1 MSVTQALEASG
12 ITVRYGSAQ
21 AVGGASLRIEAGRIT
36 ALVGPN
42 GAGKSTLL
50 GALVGGRKLAS
61 GDVVFAGEPIN
72 ALDPTGRAKKGLT
85 LVPQGRQVFPTL
97 TVRENLLVMA
107 DALSLP
113 HDRVEE
119 ASSRFPILRER
130 AGVPAGSLSGGEQQM
145 LALARALMARPR
157 VLLLDEPTLGLA
169 PVIVSE
175 IIRTVAALAAGGMAI
190 LIAEPSIRLV
200 RGQIDRGYV
209 MMRGKIVAEA
219 QGAGDLEQAYLESM
233 GMTGRQETAAS
244 HPQSHH

>member
-1 MSVTQALEASG
+1 MTVQRASLQASG
-12 ITVRYGSAQ
+12 ITVSYGNAL
-21 AVGGASLRIEAGRIT
+21 AVSEASITIEPGKIT

-50 GALVGGRKLAS
+50 GALVGGRRSSA
-61 GDVVFAGEPIN
+61 GNVVFAGEPIN

-97 TVRENLLVMA
+97 SVRENLLVMA

-113 HDRVEE
+113 HDFVDE
-119 ASSRFPILRER
+119 AASRFPILQER
-130 AGVPAGSLSGGEQQM
+130 RNVPAGSLSGGEQQM
-145 LALARALMARPR
+145 LALARALMAKPK

-175 IIRTVAALAAGGMAI
+175 IIRTVSDLAKNGMAI

-209 MMRGKIVAEA
+209 MIRGQIVAEA
-219 QGAGDLEQAYLESM
+219 HGASELEQAYLESM
-233 GMTGRQETAAS
+233 GMA
-244 HPQSHH
+244 HHLATTH

>member
-1 MSVTQALEASG
+1 MAVQQASLQASG
-12 ITVRYGSAQ
+12 VTVSYGSAL
-21 AVGGASLRIEAGRIT
+21 AVSEASITIEPGKIT

-50 GALVGGRKLAS
+50 GALVGGRKSSA
-61 GDVVFAGEPIN
+61 GNVVFAGETIN

-97 TVRENLLVMA
+97 SVRENLLVMA

-113 HDRVEE
+113 HDFVDE
-119 ASSRFPILRER
+119 AASRFPILQER
-130 AGVPAGSLSGGEQQM
+130 RNVAAGSLSGGEQQM
-145 LALARALMARPR
+145 LALARALMAKPK

-175 IIRTVAALAAGGMAI
+175 IIRTVSDLAKSGMAI

-209 MMRGKIVAEA
+209 MIRGQIVAEA
-219 QGAGDLEQAYLESM
+219 HGASELEQAYLESM
-233 GMTGRQETAAS
+233 GMAHHPAAS
-244 HPQSHH
+244 H

>member
-1 MSVTQALEASG
+1 MTAQALEASG
-12 ITVRYGSAQ
+12 ITVHYGSAQ
-21 AVGGASLRIEAGRIT
+21 AVANASLRIEAGKVT

-50 GALVGGRKLAS
+50 GALVGGRRTSS
-61 GDVVFAGEPIN
+61 GDVVFAGEAMN

-97 TVRENLLVMA
+97 SVQENLLVMA
-107 DALSLP
+107 DALSLSR
-113 HDRVEE
+113 DRVEE

-130 AGVPAGSLSGGEQQM
+130 RAVPAGSLSGGEQQM
-145 LALARALMARPR
+145 LALARALMARPK

-175 IIRTVAALAAGGMAI
+175 IIRTVAELAAGGMAI

-209 MMRGKIVAEA
+209 MMRGQIVAEA
-219 QGAGDLEQAYLESM
+219 QGASELERVYLESM
-233 GMTGRQETAAS
+233 GMAGRQEAG
-244 HPQSHH
+244 PRHH

>member
-1 MSVTQALEASG
+1 MAVQQASLQASG
-12 ITVRYGSAQ
+12 VTVGYGSAL
-21 AVGGASLRIEAGRIT
+21 AVSEASITIEPGKIT

-50 GALVGGRKLAS
+50 GALVGGRKSSA
-61 GDVVFAGEPIN
+61 GNVVFAGEAIN

-97 TVRENLLVMA
+97 SVRENLLVMA

-113 HDRVEE
+113 HDFVDE
-119 ASSRFPILRER
+119 AASRFPILQER
-130 AGVPAGSLSGGEQQM
+130 RNVAAGSLSGGEQQM
-145 LALARALMARPR
+145 LALARALMAKPK

-175 IIRTVAALAAGGMAI
+175 IIRTVSDLAKSGMAI

-209 MMRGKIVAEA
+209 MIRGQIVAEA
-219 QGAGDLEQAYLESM
+219 HGASELEQAYLESM
-233 GMTGRQETAAS
+233 GMAHHPAAS
-244 HPQSHH
+244 H

>member
-1 MSVTQALEASG
+1 MTALQALEASR
-12 ITVRYGSAQ
+12 ITVHYGSAQ
-21 AVGGASLRIEAGRIT
+21 AVANASLRIEPGRIT

-50 GALVGGRKLAS
+50 GALVGARRG
-61 GDVVFAGEPIN
+61 GGGEVVFGGEPMN

-113 HDRVEE
+113 SDRVEE

-130 AGVPAGSLSGGEQQM
+130 GGVPAGSLSGGEQQM
-145 LALARALMARPR
+145 LALARALMARPK

-175 IIRTVAALAAGGMAI
+175 IIRTVAELAAGGMAI

-209 MMRGKIVAEA
+209 MIRGQIVAEA
-219 QGAGDLEQAYLESM
+219 QGAEQLEQAYLESM
-233 GMTGRQETAAS
+233 GMAGRGEAS
-244 HPQSHH
+244 THHH

>member
-1 MSVTQALEASG
+1 MAVPQALEASG
-12 ITVRYGSAQ
+12 INVRYGSAQ
-21 AVGGASLRIEAGRIT
+21 AVANASLRVEPGRIT

-50 GALVGGRKLAS
+50 GALVGARGA
-61 GDVVFAGEPIN
+61 GGGAVVFGGEQIN
-72 ALDPTGRAKKGLT
+72 ALDPTGRAKMGLT

-97 TVRENLLVMA
+97 TVHENLLVMA

-130 AGVPAGSLSGGEQQM
+130 RGVAAGSLSGGEQQM
-145 LALARALMARPR
+145 LALARALMARPK

-175 IIRTVAALAAGGMAI
+175 IIRTVADLAAGGMAI

-209 MMRGKIVAEA
+209 MIRGQIVAEA

-233 GMTGRQETAAS
+233 GMAGHGGAS
-244 HPQSHH
+244 TRH